1 MSQPVSAQQKISAI
15 VLSGMLFASV
25 VFAHQK
31 QHPPITSFKQPKPVE
46 YVPRFDAAY
55 QAARDAEKNSPPE
68 SIEVTRQSVFDAAV
82 DSLEAAPTPKTAP
95 ADAHDLATQQETQPF
110 VSTETRTTRSATT
123 VDQPQHPRL
132 MADREGIQQALSLG
146 LIRVATDRD
155 VELYIEAY
163 NKIAASQGNRLA
175 LPASYDAGS
184 YDEAISQ
191 VLHRNSGYVI
201 LKNMQLPEGMGGSNA
216 VTFILPTGVPYP
228 KGELGHSIL
237 LNMSD
242 GSCSAVV
249 RELCNYRD

>member
-1 MSQPVSAQQKISAI
+1 MTQPVSAQQKISAI

-31 QHPPITSFKQPKPVE
+31 QHPPITSFKQTTPVE

-55 QAARDAEKNSPPE
+55 QAARDAEQNAKPE
-68 SIEVTRQSVFDAAV
+68 SIEVTRQAVFDATIG
-82 DSLEAAPTPKTAP
+82 SLEAAPTPKTAP
-95 ADAHDLATQQETQPF
+95 TDAHDLATQQETQPF
-110 VSTETRTTRSATT
+110 VNTETGTMRSAST

-155 VELYIEAY
+155 AQLYIEAY
-163 NKIAASQGNRLA
+163 NKFAAPRGSRLTM
-175 LPASYDAGS
+175 PADDGS
-184 YDEAISQ
+184 SDDRITRI
-191 VLHRNSGYVI
+191 LRHNSGYVI
-201 LKNMQLPEGMGGSNA
+201 LKNMQMPEGMGGANA

-228 KGELGHSIL
+228 KGELGHSVL

>member
-1 MSQPVSAQQKISAI
+1 MTQPISAQQKISAI

-31 QHPPITSFKQPKPVE
+31 QHAPITSFKQTTPVE

-55 QAARDAEKNSPPE
+55 QAARDAEKSSQPE
-68 SIEVTRQSVFDAAV
+68 AIEATRQAVFDATV

-95 ADAHDLATQQETQPF
+95 TDAHDLETQQEAQPF
-110 VSTETRTTRSATT
+110 ANAEIGTMRSAAA

-146 LIRVATDRD
+146 LLRVATDRD

-163 NKIAASQGNRLA
+163 NKFAAPRGGSLA
-175 LPASYDAGS
+175 MPTLYAGDASN
-184 YDEAISQ
+184 EAVSR
-191 VLHRNSGYVI
+191 VLRRRDGYVI
-201 LKNMQLPEGMGGSNA
+201 LKNMQLPEGMGGANA

-228 KGELGHSIL
+228 KGQLGHSVL